1 MLPPFAG
8 RDRLWPRA
16 KGDVV
21 VIGFGFVAR
30 VLGLI
35 RMIDCRSRTV
45 RLRETRKTLCRRRSR
60 AVIESSRIASVGEE
74 MWAGTQRNGRA
85 RKAMAEQSVRPI
97 PPETAL
103 FHCLRD
109 VQPTYTAL
117 HHRLAHTFPT
127 RLCTGVPLSQRNVF
141 TDNNRRFSTGP
152 TGDERDPP
160 GRRHMKVY
168 CHCAG
173 GSDDTFPPFI
183 CLCGGTHDR
192 AGTPG
197 PGSHGPCTLGKP
209 SAV

>member
-16 KGDVV
+16 K
-21 VIGFGFVAR
+21 
-30 VLGLI
+30 
-35 RMIDCRSRTV
+35 DCRSRTV

-60 AVIESSRIASVGEE
+60 AVMKSSRIASVGEE
-74 MWAGTQRNGRA
+74 IRVETRRKGRA
-85 RKAMAEQSVRPI
+85 RKARAER
-97 PPETAL
+97 T
-103 FHCLRD
+103 
-109 VQPTYTAL
+109 PTYTAL

-141 TDNNRRFSTGP
+141 TDNNRRFSTSP

-173 GSDDTFPPFI
+173 GSDDTFLPFI
-183 CLCGGTHDR
+183 CLCGGARSRRDARPRVSWSVHIGKAQCYSAWSGGHGRGEKRDR
-192 AGTPG
+192 TENDGTG
-197 PGSHGPCTLGKP
+197 R
-209 SAV
+209 